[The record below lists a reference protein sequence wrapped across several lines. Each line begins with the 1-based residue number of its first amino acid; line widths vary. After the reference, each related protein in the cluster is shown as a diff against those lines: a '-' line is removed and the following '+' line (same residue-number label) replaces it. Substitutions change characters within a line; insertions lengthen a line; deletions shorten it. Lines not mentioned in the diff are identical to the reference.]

1 MRIERRRPSLGECFA
16 NHTHTHYGPPDEIEN
31 VPRRGREQHIRV
43 AFEVLRGLNSSG
55 TAVHLIGMSLRP
67 ARAIKLSHF
76 RDALH
81 VNVMVEF
88 ISRLFC
94 WSISLIVSGFVFKGA
109 LGHCKFYIN

>member
-88 ISRLFC
+88 ISRLFLLVNTIDC
-94 WSISLIVSGFVFKGA
+94 FWIWFERCFRPLQI
-109 LGHCKFYIN
+109 LY